1 MIVAM
6 YDLNYGVWD
15 ATFEANVVVNPIFHL
30 L

>member
-15 ATFEANVVVNPIFHL
+15 VTFEAKVIVNPKFHIL
-30 L
+30 